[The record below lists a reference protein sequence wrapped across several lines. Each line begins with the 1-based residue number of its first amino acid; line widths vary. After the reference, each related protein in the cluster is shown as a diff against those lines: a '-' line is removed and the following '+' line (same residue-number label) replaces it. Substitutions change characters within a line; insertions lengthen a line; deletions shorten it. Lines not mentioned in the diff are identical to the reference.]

1 MIKLVYH
8 LLFFFYHTIT
18 SLTRFI
24 KWNKLFLV
32 LNFLVNIKVCSMHKV
47 KNERLQFK
55 DKTYMPYEPRVS
67 VCLLN
72 RRVLNKVHTYTT
84 NGLEM
89 DNVNLTPNC
98 NAIWRYCSSYKA
110 HRRQGIGCLI
120 AAGLA

>member
-1 MIKLVYH
+1 
-8 LLFFFYHTIT
+8 
-18 SLTRFI
+18 
-24 KWNKLFLV
+24 
-32 LNFLVNIKVCSMHKV
+32 MHKI

-72 RRVLNKVHTYTT
+72 
-84 NGLEM
+84 
-89 DNVNLTPNC
+89 LTPNC
-98 NAIWRYCSSYKA
+98 NAIWRYCWSYKA